1 MSSTYIVTAYL
12 HYLYTYVSLFL
23 PFITS
28 SSPVTPVSHTLTYFL
43 SYLYVSF
50 PTLTLAAFPS
60 KHINFT
66 HITYSLSYII

>member
-1 MSSTYIVTAYL
+1 MSSTYIVAAYL

-28 SSPVTPVSHTLTYFL
+28 SSPATPVPHTPTYFL

-50 PTLTLAAFPS
+50 PALTLVAFPS
-60 KHINFT
+60 KHIDFT